1 MYTMPFLH
9 CRERFSAI
17 FVVHELAVCP
27 CPQKS
32 RIKFTEHFLFFMEN
46 LAKEVQYV
54 NFCLNWP
61 KYLYKM
67 SHAHCEFLLAFDMFG
82 HVWTGNCFLFF
93 MMSHDERCF
102 YKLE

>member
-1 MYTMPFLH
+1 MYTMPF
-9 CRERFSAI
+9 CIAASDSRRFSLFMSWQCI
-17 FVVHELAVCP
+17 LVP
-27 CPQKS
+27 KKS

-82 HVWTGNCFLFF
+82 HVWTGNCFLFL